1 LLLLTAPAARASGA
15 ASFGSGATLP
25 AAGDF
30 DARLVP
36 WSTLRRLA
44 LEAGLQ
50 PVVDEPLGSD
60 EWQALLAAIA
70 AADGPVRDD
79 AGERRALGALAGMS
93 RPGPWLGGRVLLG
106 YADRGALQTGEAGL
120 AWGPGWNAAAEFGA
134 QAARGRWWAALTARA
149 QARPGWGAGPSP
161 GPAQAAEALSWP
173 GWDPATGPAQQ
184 RRAVLLGDGAELD
197 LVRGMVGVGL
207 GRWALGLG
215 WDPRRSGP
223 GLGGSLLLDRNG
235 PPFAALTARRTAPLR
250 WRGFMRPLG
259 PEQLLLRVGLLGEQ
273 VINVDTE
280 SEGVRRDR
288 PWFFQWLARWR
299 VTDWCRLGCT
309 QTALAVPR
317 DGTLWPDVLQIN
329 LPLSG
334 VTWSEQERGP
344 LTDRL
349 FATHLEFRWRRAP
362 WPWLPSAAGRAWWE
376 YAGTDFLPRGPGG
389 LIPEISA
396 PASVAGCELVGPRW
410 DLAFEY
416 AETLHPLV
424 LWYSNGSF
432 TSGYA
437 HEGWLLG
444 HELGGA
450 GERLSALARVRPH
463 GADGSWYAEIGGSRT
478 TWGDEGHTPARAN
491 ERAVSMAL
499 GALRDGIPGP
509 WRARVDWHRT
519 EVLDA
524 SGGAHRRWWSAAVER
539 RF

>member
-1 LLLLTAPAARASGA
+1 
-15 ASFGSGATLP
+15 
-25 AAGDF
+25 
-30 DARLVP
+30 
-36 WSTLRRLA
+36 
-44 LEAGLQ
+44 
-50 PVVDEPLGSD
+50 
-60 EWQALLAAIA
+60 
-70 AADGPVRDD
+70 
-79 AGERRALGALAGMS
+79 
-93 RPGPWLGGRVLLG
+93 
-106 YADRGALQTGEAGL
+106 
-120 AWGPGWNAAAEFGA
+120 
-134 QAARGRWWAALTARA
+134 
-149 QARPGWGAGPSP
+149 
-161 GPAQAAEALSWP
+161 
-173 GWDPATGPAQQ
+173 
-184 RRAVLLGDGAELD
+184 
-197 LVRGMVGVGL
+197 
-207 GRWALGLG
+207 
-215 WDPRRSGP
+215 
-223 GLGGSLLLDRNG
+223 
-235 PPFAALTARRTAPLR
+235 
-250 WRGFMRPLG
+250 
-259 PEQLLLRVGLLGEQ
+259 
-273 VINVDTE
+273 
-280 SEGVRRDR
+280 
-288 PWFFQWLARWR
+288 

-450 GERLSALARVRPH
+450 GERLSALARVRPN

-499 GALRDGIPGP
+499 GALREGVPGP